1 MPIMEAFRAPVA
13 LSLVAGFL
21 LAPTLVYGEQQDQV
35 TISPDPNAQFQ
46 NRRDEWHNQTI
57 NQHAPVL
64 APLINPQGSLTDV
77 QGQMDAIRKSLDSV
91 QSPNTRPSNVV
102 VWSDNHGIW
111 KSEPPAIACMLQ
123 ATSTDNSQP
132 CNH

>member
-1 MPIMEAFRAPVA
+1 MLLMEVSRAPIA
-13 LSLVAGFL
+13 FTIVAGFL
-21 LAPTLVYGEQQDQV
+21 LASPSAYGEQQDQMP
-35 TISPDPNAQFQ
+35 ISSDPNAQFQ
-46 NRRDEWHNQTI
+46 IRRDEWKNQAI
-57 NQHAPVL
+57 NQHAPGL
-64 APLINPQGSLTDV
+64 ASLMNPQGALTDV

-111 KSEPPAIACMLQ
+111 KSEPPATACMLQ
-123 ATSTDNSQP
+123 ATSTDNIQA